1 MDSQLMTDTVHSRS
15 IGMPGR
21 ALNNARAQHFILDS
35 SSGPSEA
42 LTNSEAFLAGISS
55 CGVTLIEKYAR
66 ETGAAM
72 TSLQVT
78 IAGTRSRSDPAHFQS
93 IEMRFDIQGV
103 NKREAEHLVEI
114 WQSR

>member
-1 MDSQLMTDTVHSRS
+1 MDSQVMTDTVRSRS

-21 ALNNARAQHFILDS
+21 ALNNARAHHFILDS

-66 ETGAAM
+66 ENRVPM
-72 TSLQVT
+72 TSMEVM
-78 IAGTRSRSDPAHFQS
+78 IAGMRSRSDPAHFQS
-93 IEMRFDIQGV
+93 IEMRFDIHGV
-103 NKREAEHLVEI
+103 GKREADHLVGI

>member
-1 MDSQLMTDTVHSRS
+1 MDSQLMTDTVRSRS
-15 IGMPGR
+15 IGVPGR
-21 ALNNARAQHFILDS
+21 ALNSARAQHFILDS

-66 ETGAAM
+66 ETRVPM
-72 TSLQVT
+72 TSMEVM

-93 IEMRFDIQGV
+93 IEMRFDIHGV
-103 NKREAEHLVEI
+103 GKREADHLVGI